1 MDIMESNDCGQEYD
15 DDIIEIFQITITPTI
30 FITII
35 MINMAAAAA
44 KTTTTTS

>member
-15 DDIIEIFQITITPTI
+15 DDIIEIFQITITRTI

-35 MINMAAAAA
+35 MTNMAAA